1 MSEVAIVTDST
12 ADIPQEMLKKYQ
24 MQVAPQILIWDNQTY
39 QDGVDIQPREFY
51 QKLQKAKTIP
61 TTSQATPDAFR
72 KIFEKELQAGK
83 KVLAILISDQ
93 LSGTIAS
100 AQQAKELFPGEP
112 IEIVNSYTAAMAM
125 GFQVI
130 AAARAAQ
137 EGADLAECKTIAE
150 RARQHT
156 GVLFAVDTLEFLYRG
171 GRIGGATRLL
181 GTAINIKPILEISEG
196 HVEPIEKVRTRK
208 KSLSRLIELAEQRI
222 DGRRPVHMAILHA
235 SAPEQAEQTYS
246 QVNGKFEPVET
257 FCAEV
262 GPVLGTHVGPGT
274 LGIAY
279 MAGM

>member
-12 ADIPQEMLKKYQ
+12 ADIPQEMIKKYQ
-24 MQVAPQILIWDNQTY
+24 IQVAPQILIWDNQTY
-39 QDGVDIQPREFY
+39 QDGVEIHPREFY
-51 QKLQKAKTIP
+51 EKLQKSKTIP
-61 TTSQATPDAFR
+61 TTSQATPGSFR
-72 KIFEKELQAGK
+72 EIFQEQLEAGK

-93 LSGTIAS
+93 LSGTIDS

-112 IEIVNSYTAAMAM
+112 VEIVNSYTAAMAM

-130 AAARAAQ
+130 TAARAAQ
-137 EGADLAECKTIAE
+137 EGASLAECKAIAE
-150 RARQHT
+150 QARQHT
-156 GVLFAVDTLEFLYRG
+156 GVLFAVDTLEFLHRG

-181 GTAINIKPILEISEG
+181 GTAINIKPILEISNG
-196 HVEPIEKVRTRK
+196 HVEPLEKVRTRK
-208 KSLSRLIELAEQRI
+208 KSLNRLIELVDQRI
-222 DGRRPVHMAILHA
+222 DGKRPIHMAVLHA
-235 SAPEQAEQTYS
+235 SAPEQAEETHA
-246 QVNGKFEPVET
+246 QVNSKFEPQET

>member
-12 ADIPQEMLKKYQ
+12 ADIPHEMLKEYQ
-24 MQVAPQILIWDNQTY
+24 IQVAPQILIWDNQTY
-39 QDGVDIQPREFY
+39 QDGVDIHPREFY

-61 TTSQATPDAFR
+61 TTSQATPEAFR
-72 KIFEKELQAGK
+72 EIFEKELQDGK

-137 EGADLAECKTIAE
+137 EGANLAECKSIAE

-156 GVLFAVDTLEFLYRG
+156 GVLFAVDTLEFLHRG

-222 DGRRPVHMAILHA
+222 DGRHPVHMAILHA
-235 SAPEQAEQTYS
+235 SAPEQAEQTLS
-246 QVNGKFEPVET
+246 QVNGKFKPVET
-257 FCAEV
+257 LCAEV

>member
-12 ADIPQEMLKKYQ
+12 ADIPHEMLKKYQ
-24 MQVAPQILIWDNQTY
+24 IQVAPQILIWDNQTY
-39 QDGVDIQPREFY
+39 QDGVDIHPREFY

-61 TTSQATPDAFR
+61 TTSQATPEAFR
-72 KIFEKELQAGK
+72 EIFEKELQDGK

-112 IEIVNSYTAAMAM
+112 IEIINSYTAAMAM
-125 GFQVI
+125 GFQVV

-137 EGADLAECKTIAE
+137 EGANLAECKSIAE

-196 HVEPIEKVRTRK
+196 HVEPIERVRTRK

-222 DGRRPVHMAILHA
+222 DGRHPVHMAILHA
-235 SAPEQAEQTYS
+235 SVPEQAEKTLS
-246 QVNGKFEPVET
+246 QVNGKFESVET